1 MKTLSKKPGGAKEKI
16 RNEAIKLFKEYGYE
30 NVTVVQICE
39 AAGITKRTFYYHFS
53 AKDEIVDGI
62 VGHVGHNTEQM
73 ADALLHQETNVGVLW
88 AMRRNDA
95 VDADE
100 CGAVITA
107 QVDINILQRGATEVF
122 PDDMVL
128 FNASV
133 RTITNAQMTGE
144 IGNQQPPKDIAFAL
158 FHALRSAA
166 YSWCAAGGSYPLLE
180 EYKRIFISVLDFRIP
195 PEKAFGEDS

>member
-1 MKTLSKKPGGAKEKI
+1 MRTLSKKQGGAKEKI

-73 ADALLHQETNVGVLW
+73 ADALLRQETNVGVLW
-88 AMRRNDA
+88 AMMRSYA
-95 VDADE
+95 VDAE
-100 CGAVITA
+100 ENGSVITA
-107 QVDINILQRGATEVF
+107 QVYINILQRGTTEVF
-122 PDDMVL
+122 PEDMVL

-133 RTITNAQMTGE
+133 RTISNAQMAGE
-144 IGNQQPPKDIAFAL
+144 IGNPQPPKDIAFVL
-158 FHALRSAA
+158 FHALRSVA
-166 YSWCAAGGSYPLLE
+166 YTWCAAGGSYSLLA
-180 EYKRIFISVLDFRIP
+180 EYKRVFTSVLDLNIP